1 MSTIN
6 LRYDQLLREIWNKIE
21 IEKGSTLRDYLNL
34 LNNSMIDGTK
44 TIKISF
50 DVNKDQAYTHLGK
63 DHLTR
68 RIVLGGL
75 LVKQIALM
83 QDRYTSKKAIKDN
96 YGKIVMTI
104 IGLDYHEMAHNLFTD
119 MVSDLIINYPQIQY
133 RGFLHILFNM
143 VEDVVIEILIDK
155 LFQLKFTNKTR
166 PAVYF
171 YHLKQALFAKQA
183 ENYEDKGTVDDF
195 INYLLLVLRCG
206 KDKVKGTNAIYE
218 KYVDGFRPLL
228 QAALRTVNATERL
241 KKVIELGEW
250 MIANIEELKFTMPT
264 PRERRSG
271 SLKDLEDTTDTGF
284 GKGTLPPGDFRESDG
299 KLDDSKPTDET
310 PTAESSKPGEKT
322 DTPSAGEGKSVK
334 DSDKEDDTLSES
346 KEKSEKG
353 GKDDGSEAK
362 EAEKTLS
369 DLTDKLDEEID
380 ELIEADESSI
390 LNTDLH
396 EWVYAKDEFDIN
408 HEVVD
413 ILDNQ
418 IHEFSEEINT
428 VANLLKLIKS
438 RTKARYIGH
447 YSSGKLD
454 VKKVMSNK
462 MHETPSTKVFKQ
474 KHGTSKANDLAI
486 WLVGDNSGSMGGDK
500 STLCNQAMLVLAQ
513 ACDWAGIPFCASVFT
528 KTCDDP
534 AGVSITIVEK
544 KFEDNF
550 DETKPYFAINDS
562 RLKRYVSSEKDIPLF
577 RGNSEEVNLYYI
589 WQEFRKV
596 KHDSK
601 LLIVMCDG
609 ETTGSESTLRTVIDS
624 IEKDGIGV
632 IGVGIQCRA
641 VRELYPKSKLF
652 STTQEIKENLPQFLI
667 DTLTEYM
674 LNN

>member
-1 MSTIN
+1 M
-6 LRYDQLLREIWNKIE
+6 RYDQLLREIWNKIE

-34 LNNSMIDGTK
+34 LNNSMLDGTK
-44 TIKISF
+44 TIKLSF
-50 DVNKDQAYTHLGK
+50 DVNKNQAYTHLGK
-63 DHLTR
+63 DHRTR
-68 RIVLGGL
+68 RIMLGGL
-75 LVKQIALM
+75 LVKEIAGM
-83 QDRYTSKKAIKDN
+83 QDKYTSKKAIKDN

-155 LFQLKFTNKTR
+155 LFQLKFANKTR

-284 GKGTLPPGDFRESDG
+284 GKGTLPPGDFGEPGGKSD
-299 KLDDSKPTDET
+299 DPKPTDKT
-310 PTAESSKPGEKT
+310 LPAESSKPGEKT

-334 DSDKEDDTLSES
+334 DPDKEDDALSES

-353 GKDDGSEAK
+353 GKDYDSEAK
-362 EAEKTLS
+362 EAEKALS

-396 EWVYAKDEFDIN
+396 EWVYAKDEFEIDN
-408 HEVVD
+408 TVVD

-474 KHGTSKANDLAI
+474 KHGTRKANDLAI
-486 WLVGDNSGSMGGDK
+486 WLVGDNSGSMSGEK

-528 KTCDDP
+528 KTEDYST
-534 AGVSITIVEK
+534 GVSVTVVEK
-544 KFEDNF
+544 KFEDDF
-550 DETKPYFAINDS
+550 TEMKPYFAINDS
-562 RLKRYVSSEKDIPLF
+562 YLKRYVSAEKEIPLF

-609 ETTGSESTLRTVIDS
+609 ETTGSKNTLRTVIDS
-624 IEKDGIGV
+624 IETDGIGV

-652 STTQEIKENLPQFLI
+652 STTTEIKENLPQFLI

>member
-21 IEKGSTLRDYLNL
+21 IEKGLTLRDYLNL

-50 DVNKDQAYTHLGK
+50 DVKKDQAYTHLGK

-75 LVKQIALM
+75 LVKHIALM
-83 QDRYTSKKAIKDN
+83 QYTYTSKEAIKDN

-133 RGFLHILFNM
+133 RGFLHTLFNII
-143 VEDVVIEILIDK
+143 EDVVIEILIDK
-155 LFQLKFTNKTR
+155 LFQKKFPNKTR
-166 PAVYF
+166 PAIYF
-171 YHLKQALFAKQA
+171 YHLKKALFAGQA
-183 ENYEDKGTVDDF
+183 ASYEDDGSVDSF

-206 KDKVKGTNAIYE
+206 KEKVKGTNAIYE
-218 KYVDGFRPLL
+218 KYADGFKPLL
-228 QAALRTVNATERL
+228 HTALTTINATERL

-250 MIANIEELKFTMPT
+250 MIANIEELKFAIPE
-264 PRERRSG
+264 PSERRSG
-271 SLKDLEDTTDTGF
+271 SMKDLKDKGDSGA
-284 GKGTLPPGDFRESDG
+284 GKGTLTPEIPGDFEVLGDPGDPSTAATCDKEDKKSEASPEGEAKGTKGTDKSEETDG
-299 KLDDSKPTDET
+299 AGKE
-310 PTAESSKPGEKT
+310 GEKT
-322 DTPSAGEGKSVK
+322 EKGA
-334 DSDKEDDTLSES
+334 KEDE
-346 KEKSEKG
+346 
-353 GKDDGSEAK
+353 EAE
-362 EAEKTLS
+362 EAEKALS
-369 DLTDKLDEEID
+369 DLSDKLDEEID
-380 ELIEADESSI
+380 GLIEADESSI
-390 LNTDLH
+390 LDTDLH
-396 EWVYAKDEFDIN
+396 EWVYAKNDFDIN
-408 HEVVD
+408 NEVVG
-413 ILDNQ
+413 ILDEQ

-438 RTKARYIGH
+438 RTKAKYTGH

-454 VKKVMSNK
+454 IKKVMSNK
-462 MHETPSTKVFKQ
+462 MHNVPSTQVFKQ
-474 KHGTSKANDLAI
+474 KHGTKKANDLAI
-486 WLVGDNSGSMGGDK
+486 WLVGDNSGSMANEK

-513 ACDWAGIPFCASVFT
+513 ACDWAGIPFCSSIFT
-528 KTCDDP
+528 KTYDNSS
-534 AGVSITIVEK
+534 GVSVTVIEK
-544 KFEDNF
+544 KFEDDFNT
-550 DETKPYFAINDS
+550 TKPYFAINDS

-609 ETTGSESTLRTVIDS
+609 ETTGSKSTLRNVINS
-624 IEKDGIGV
+624 IEQDGIGV
-632 IGVGIQCRA
+632 IGIGIKCHAVG
-641 VRELYPKSKLF
+641 ELYPKSKLF
-652 STTQEIKENLPQFLI
+652 STTTEIKEDLPQFLI

>member
-1 MSTIN
+1 
-6 LRYDQLLREIWNKIE
+6 
-21 IEKGSTLRDYLNL
+21 
-34 LNNSMIDGTK
+34 
-44 TIKISF
+44 
-50 DVNKDQAYTHLGK
+50 
-63 DHLTR
+63 
-68 RIVLGGL
+68 
-75 LVKQIALM
+75 
-83 QDRYTSKKAIKDN
+83 
-96 YGKIVMTI
+96 MTI

-322 DTPSAGEGKSVK
+322 DTPSAGEGKSTK
-334 DSDKEDDTLSES
+334 DSDKEDDALSES

-353 GKDDGSEAK
+353 GKDDDSEAK
-362 EAEKTLS
+362 EAEKALS

-396 EWVYAKDEFDIN
+396 EWVYAKDEFEIDN
-408 HEVVD
+408 TVVD